1 MNTQA
6 LIEEIKN
13 DFRKYSD
20 SGLIDEDSLY
30 RDIVLGLRRF
40 GNDIMVLQEK
50 VVTVKNGLAKLPDNF
65 FYLYIAALCE
75 PLGYKVNNAESHHLQ
90 ASYYYTEKVIKSNR
104 WDECDPCCDSMEEN
118 VIRENLYF
126 KDSSVEFYYKN
137 PKLLKLGKTFVK
149 DGIHNSCRN
158 KLVRE
163 NPNEIT
169 INNFTLSANFS
180 EGDIYLQFYGL
191 PVDEEGYM
199 EIPDTGNGH
208 LETYLE
214 YYLKRRLTERLMGNN
229 DAQGLSNLYSVYK
242 QEEQVAL
249 RNASNEVKMRKLTPQ
264 TLNRMINLNK
274 VETLKYEIGRTTWI

>member
-20 SGLIDEDSLY
+20 SGLIDENSLY
-30 RDIVLGLRRF
+30 RDIVLGLKRF

-50 VVTVKNGLAKLPDNF
+50 VVEVKNGTSTLPNNF
-65 FYLYIAALCE
+65 FSLYLAALCE
-75 PLGYKVNNAESHHLQ
+75 PLGYKVNNAQADHLQ
-90 ASYYYTEKVIKSNR
+90 SSHYYTEKVVKSNR
-104 WDECDPCCDSMEEN
+104 WSECDACCDTVEEN

-137 PKLLKLGKTFVK
+137 PKLLRLGKAFIK

-163 NPNEIT
+163 SVNEIT
-169 INNFTLSANFS
+169 INNFTLNANFS
-180 EGDIYLQFYGL
+180 EGDIYLQYYGL
-191 PVDEEGYM
+191 PIDEDGFM
-199 EIPDTGNGH
+199 EIPETPNGH

-214 YYLKRRLTERLMGNN
+214 YYLKRRLAERLMGNN

-242 QEEQVAL
+242 QEEQIAL
-249 RNASNEVKMRKLTPQ
+249 RNASNEVKMRKITPQ
-264 TLNRMINLNK
+264 SLKRMTRLNK
-274 VETLKYEIGRTTWI
+274 IESLKYEIGRTTWI